1 MPRPNSRVEIV
12 AAMRR
17 IRVSAAGPRGRTSS
31 RPRWLHDGRTWQ
43 TRARPTLQG
52 GHPQLGVD
60 LDWRLSSEGGD
71 GWRGYSPPPSAD
83 LLLRLRCGPKV
94 REGVDVSP
102 YSKTRNKVC

>member
-71 GWRGYSPPPSAD
+71 GWRGYSPPR
-83 LLLRLRCGPKV
+83 LLTCSS
-94 REGVDVSP
+94 D
-102 YSKTRNKVC
+102 